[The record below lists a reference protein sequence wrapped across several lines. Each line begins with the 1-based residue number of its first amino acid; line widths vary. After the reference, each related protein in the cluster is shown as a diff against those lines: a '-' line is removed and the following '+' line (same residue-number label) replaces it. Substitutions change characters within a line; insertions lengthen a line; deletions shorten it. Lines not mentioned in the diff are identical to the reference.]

1 MVMTNKYLLFALIF
15 FTGFTTNDIR
25 REIIAIEW
33 YLSSEPENILGYTFE
48 NAGYNGYDEQL
59 LPLFSKI
66 YDLENPEQDFQIVL
80 ENPVFEEVKIGN
92 KDFHISGLPQEV
104 SVNKFR
110 LQSGNIHKIEIQV
123 PAVIQRNNKVLLL
136 KRFELKLIPVNLK
149 SAKIQEYTWKQE
161 SVLREGR
168 WIKISTSAK
177 GIYKIPYATLSGWGF
192 SNPAQVK
199 VFGAGGMILSE
210 NPGDIEYDD
219 LPQLSIIHGKN
230 NGTDCIFF
238 YAPGAIDWKPNEPN
252 NFLEHRI
259 NHYAN
264 GGFIF
269 LTEQSGTN
277 KVVDAYPTAD
287 GNPTHSISSFDEY
300 ALVESEQI
308 NLLHSGKQWFG
319 DKFTHGSSR
328 NYTFDLTSAEENTSL
343 SLRINAVARSSAS
356 SQINV
361 VAGQTNI
368 GKIEFAGVNTSSSTT
383 TYANER
389 AALFTAPASSGNLNV
404 GLQYAASG
412 ANPEAWLDYI
422 ELNYRRKLAAGNE
435 AMFFRDLNSA
445 GINNILEFSVQNATT
460 DLKVW
465 DVSNPFDVKEVPLE
479 VSGNVAKGKRPASK
493 LNEYV
498 AFKLNGNFPEPEH
511 IGEVKNQNLHA
522 LSTPEYLIISHPNFL
537 NQARELADYHKAID
551 GMTVEV
557 VSANDVYNEFSSG
570 NKDAAGLRNFI
581 KMFYDR
587 NEGLKYVLLFGD
599 GSYDNKGNKPG
610 TINLI
615 PTFQSETSLSP
626 VNSFVTDDYFVLL
639 DAGESILSGAVDL
652 GLGRIPA
659 STPFEAELAVRKIKN
674 YQAQEALGD
683 WRNVLCFIGDDQDNS
698 LHMRDSEELANQVNA
713 THGEFITDKIYFDA
727 YRQITGPGGE
737 SYPEVTKAINNRV
750 KEGVLILNY
759 VGHANDRFLADEKV
773 LDISH
778 INSWAN
784 TTRLPIFVTATCEF
798 TRFDSD
804 DKSAG
809 EYVFFNPNGGGIGLF
824 STTRL
829 VYANSNFLMSKSF
842 YRFVFAKDTNGEQY
856 RMGDIMRLAK
866 INTSN
871 ANVVNKRNFT
881 LIADPALKLSYPR
894 HKVITSSINGNEP
907 SEVPDT
913 IGALQKITITGY
925 VADEFENKLSNFSGK
940 IVPTVYDKAAMKKTR
955 GNGGEPTMEFK
966 VQENIIY
973 KGLAEVVNGE
983 FSFSFVIPKDIS
995 YNPGNGKIVYY
1006 ADNGETDAH
1015 GVFNNF
1021 IISGSGSGIA
1031 DNQGP
1036 EIELYLD
1043 SPEFTSGEKVSKNPT
1058 LLAFLSDE
1066 NGINMVGSGIGHDIT
1081 AVLNDDYGNT
1091 MILNNYYQ
1099 ANAGDYS
1106 SGTVRY
1112 PLRDL
1117 PVGKHTLRLKVW
1129 DVANN
1134 SSEAEIEFEVT
1145 GDFYI
1150 ENALNYPNPMN
1161 NYTFFTFEHNQAD
1174 ATFEA
1179 IYEIFDQ
1186 TGIRVDYF
1194 VTQVGSNGRVSN
1206 PVRWDL
1212 FESQVQL
1219 RSGVYPYRITVQ
1231 NSDGAIAS
1239 ATGKL
1244 IFAH

>member
-1 MVMTNKYLLFALIF
+1 MNKYLLFALIL
-15 FTGFTTNDIR
+15 FTGFTSNDIR
-25 REIIAIEW
+25 REIIAIDW
-33 YLSSEPENILGYTFE
+33 YFSSEPENKLGYTFE
-48 NAGYNGYDEQL
+48 NAGYEGYGDQMI
-59 LPLFSKI
+59 PLFSKVYAI
-66 YDLENPEQDFQIVL
+66 ENPDQDFRFVL
-80 ENPVFEEVKIGN
+80 ENPVYEEVELNN
-92 KDFHISGLPQEV
+92 KDFITSGLPHELNV
-104 SVNKFR
+104 KKLR
-110 LQSGNIHKIEIQV
+110 LQSGDVHKIEIQL
-123 PAVIQRNNKVLLL
+123 PAVIQKNNKVLLL
-136 KRFELKLIPVNLK
+136 KRFEIKLIPVNFK
-149 SAKIQEYTWKQE
+149 SATIQEYPWKQE
-161 SVLREGR
+161 SMLREGR
-168 WIKISTSAK
+168 WIKISTPTK

-192 SNPAQVK
+192 SNPANVK
-199 VFGAGGMILSE
+199 IFGAGGMILSE

-219 LPQLSIIHGKN
+219 LPQLPLEHGKN

-238 YAPGAIDWKPNEPN
+238 YAPGTIEWNPSEANT
-252 NFLEHRI
+252 FLEHRR
-259 NHYAN
+259 NHYAT
-264 GGFIF
+264 GGFLF
-269 LTEQSGTN
+269 LTENSGTD
-277 KVVDAYPTAD
+277 KVVEAYPLTTD
-287 GNPTHSISSFDEY
+287 VPTHSISSFDEY
-300 ALVESEQI
+300 ALVETEEV

-319 DKFTHGSSR
+319 DKFTHGSTR
-328 NYTFDLTSAEENTSL
+328 NFAFDLSNAEDNSNF

-356 SQINV
+356 SQMNV
-361 VAGQTNI
+361 LAGQTNI
-368 GKIEFAGVNTSSSTT
+368 GKIEFTSVNTSSSTT
-383 TYANER
+383 AYANER
-389 AALFTAPASSGNLNV
+389 TALFTSPASSGNLNV
-404 GLQYAASG
+404 GLQYTGSG
-412 ANPEAWLDYI
+412 TTTEAWLDYI
-422 ELNYRRKLAAGNE
+422 ELNYRRKLTAGNE
-435 AMFFRDLNSA
+435 ALFFRDMNST
-445 GINNILEFSVQNATT
+445 GLNNILEFSVQNASA

-465 DVSNPFDVKEVPLE
+465 DISNPFDVKEISLE
-479 VSGNVAKGKRPASK
+479 ISGNVAKGKRPASQLK
-493 LNEYV
+493 EYV
-498 AFKLNGNFPEPEH
+498 TFKMNGNFPEPEN
-511 IGEVKNQNLHA
+511 IAEIENQNLHG
-522 LSTPEYLIISHPNFL
+522 LSTPEYLIVSHPNFL
-537 NQARELADYHKAID
+537 NQARELADYHKSTD

-557 VSANDVYNEFSSG
+557 VSANAVYNEFSSG
-570 NKDAAGLRNFI
+570 NKDAAGIRNFI

-615 PTFQSETSLSP
+615 PTFQSESSLSP
-626 VNSFVTDDYFVLL
+626 VESFVTDDYFVLL
-639 DAGESILSGAVDL
+639 DAGESILRGAVDL

-659 STPFEAELAVRKIKN
+659 SSSFEAELAVRKIKN
-674 YQAQEALGD
+674 YQSGEALGD
-683 WRNVLCFIGDDQDNS
+683 WRNIICFIGDDQDNS
-698 LHMRDSEELANQVNA
+698 LHMRDSEDLANQVNKN
-713 THGEFITDKIYFDA
+713 HGEFITDKIYFDA

-737 SYPEVTKAINNRV
+737 SYPEVTQAINDRV

-759 VGHANDRFLADEKV
+759 VGHANDRFMADEKV

-829 VYANSNFLMSKSF
+829 VYANSNKLISESF

-907 SEVPDT
+907 SELPDT

-940 IVPTVYDKAAMKKTR
+940 IVPTVYDKAAIKKTR
-955 GNGGEPTMEFK
+955 GNGGEPSMEFK

-1015 GVFNNF
+1015 GVFENF
-1021 IISGSGSGIA
+1021 IISGSGSGLA

-1043 SPEFTSGEKVSKNPT
+1043 TPEFTSGEKVSKNPT

-1081 AVLNDDYGNT
+1081 AVLNDDFGNT

-1106 SGTVRY
+1106 SGTVRF
-1112 PLRDL
+1112 PLRNL

-1145 GDFYI
+1145 GDFHI
-1150 ENALNYPNPMN
+1150 ENIVNYPNPMN

-1186 TGIRVDYF
+1186 TGNRVDYF

-1239 ATGKL
+1239 GSGKV
-1244 IFAH
+1244 IVAH